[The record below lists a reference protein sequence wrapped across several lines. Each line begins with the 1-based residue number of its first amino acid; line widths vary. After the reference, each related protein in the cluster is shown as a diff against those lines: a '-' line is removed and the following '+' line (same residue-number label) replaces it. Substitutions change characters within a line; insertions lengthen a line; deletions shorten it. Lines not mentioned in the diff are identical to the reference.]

1 MIKVIKNGLVI
12 TMDEKREKKF
22 EKLDIVIKD
31 DIIVDLTDNCEI
43 DADVVI
49 NAEGKI
55 VMPGLINC
63 HTHLGMSI
71 FRATNDSLD
80 LNDWLTKK
88 IWPIENNMTDEDVY
102 YSTLLSCLE
111 MLKSGTTCSN
121 DMYFGSLKAIDAI
134 KQTKIRSIF
143 SRCLM
148 DSDNKGQE
156 KIDEFQ
162 QLIERNKDNELIK
175 FAVTPHS
182 LYTCSK
188 DYLKKCSLLAHK
200 YNIPI
205 HVHFSENMEEV
216 KGIKDV
222 YKCDPVKALEE
233 IGFLDNKLILAH
245 GTFISDE
252 GLKLLKNKDVSIC
265 HNPISNLNLGCGIA
279 DIVKYKDYVNICLG
293 TDGQGSGNNMN
304 LFYHMSVVD
313 LLQKGNK
320 MNPKIMNSYDV
331 LKMATINGAYALG
344 LNKEIG
350 SIEIGKKADIIILD
364 TKCFNTYPN
373 IDLITNIVHN
383 TETNN
388 INTVMINGE
397 ILIENHQLLLDID
410 SSILKDKIDKILDRL
425 KIEENPE

>member
-1 MIKVIKNGLVI
+1 MIKVIKNGIVI
-12 TMDEKREKKF
+12 TMDEKREKRY

-31 DIIVDLTDNCEI
+31 NIIVELVKNYNKEADLVI
-43 DADVVI
+43 DAND
-49 NAEGKI
+49 KI

-71 FRATNDSLD
+71 FRATNDSLE

-111 MLKSGTTCSN
+111 MIKSGTTCSN

-134 KQTKIRSIF
+134 KQTKMRSIF

-156 KIDEFQ
+156 KIDEFE
-162 QLIERNKDNELIK
+162 QLIEKNKNNELIK

-188 DYLKKCSLLAHK
+188 EYLKECALLAKK

-205 HVHFSENMEEV
+205 HVHFSENMDEV
-216 KGIKDV
+216 NGIKDS
-222 YKCDPVKALEE
+222 YKCDPVQALNE
-233 IGFLDNKLILAH
+233 IGFLNNKLILAH

-252 GLKLLKNKDVSIC
+252 GLKLLKGKDVSIC

-320 MNPKIMNSYDV
+320 RDSKVINSYEV

-344 LNKEIG
+344 LDKEIG
-350 SIEIGKKADIIILD
+350 SIEVGKKADIIILD
-364 TKCFNTYPN
+364 TNYYNTYPN
-373 IDLITNIVHN
+373 VDIITNIVHN

-388 INTVMINGE
+388 VDTVMINGE
-397 ILIENHQLLLDID
+397 LLINNHQLLLDVNNNN
-410 SSILKDKIDKILDRL
+410 LKDKIDKMLDRL
-425 KIEENPE
+425 RI